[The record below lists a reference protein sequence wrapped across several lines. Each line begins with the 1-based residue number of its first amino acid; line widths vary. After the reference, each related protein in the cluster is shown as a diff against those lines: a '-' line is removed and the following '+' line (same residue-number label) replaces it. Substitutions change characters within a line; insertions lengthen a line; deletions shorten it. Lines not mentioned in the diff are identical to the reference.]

1 MVTLQEIL
9 RAHLERTLASQRLS
23 APQIIAARALSVCRS
38 AVLGGHVQRC
48 PRGHESRI
56 WYNSCRHRACPQCNG
71 LSRERWLARIQARL
85 IDCAHHHLIF
95 TIDHQLN
102 VLWRLNTAVMMN
114 VLFATV
120 RDTLSELL
128 SDGRYLGAQPGM
140 LLALHTWGRSLSL
153 HPHIHALVSDGG
165 WDGQHWVQPR
175 RSHFLP
181 ARVVM
186 MLFRGKFLAEL
197 ARLHR
202 GGQLRL
208 PDPCSA
214 QHFGSLLN
222 RLGRKKW
229 NVHLRT
235 RYSHGQGVS
244 RYLARY
250 VKGGALSNRQIV
262 RASAHEVSFAYSA
275 HGEDGSS
282 KRCVMSVRPEQF
294 IARVLVHAPE
304 PNRHTVRYYGLYA
317 HGRTEALNQAR
328 AGHGQAPA
336 KAPTAISWQSFLER
350 LRGAKRPDRCSTCG
364 ASLIRGARILARRIE
379 PP

>member
-1 MVTLQEIL
+1 MATLQDIL
-9 RAHLERTLASQRLS
+9 RTHLEATLANQHLS

-48 PRGHESRI
+48 PNGHEQRI

-71 LSRERWLARIQARL
+71 LSRERWLSRIQARL

-102 VLWRLNTAVMMN
+102 VLWRLNTALMMN
-114 VLFATV
+114 ALFATV
-120 RDTLSELL
+120 RDTLGELL
-128 SDGRYLGAQPGM
+128 GDPRYLGAQPGM
-140 LLALHTWGRSLSL
+140 VLALHTWGRSLSL

-165 WDGQHWVQPR
+165 WDGERWVAPR

-186 MLFRGKFLAEL
+186 TLFRGKFLAEL

-208 PDPCSA
+208 PDQCSPER
-214 QHFGSLLN
+214 FGSLLN

-229 NVHLRT
+229 NVHLQT

-250 VKGGALSNRQIV
+250 VKGGALSNRQIMRV
-262 RASAHEVSFAYSA
+262 STHEVSFGYSA
-275 HGEDGSS
+275 HGEDGAT
-282 KRCVMSVRPEQF
+282 KRTVMTLRPQQF
-294 IARVLVHAPE
+294 IARVLMHAPE
-304 PNRHTVRYYGLYA
+304 PNRHTVRYLGLYA
-317 HGRTEALNQAR
+317 HGCTEALNQAR
-328 AGHGQAPA
+328 AAHGQAKSEEPA
-336 KAPTAISWQSFLER
+336 PVTWQSFLER
-350 LRGAKRPDRCSTCG
+350 LRCPTRPDRCTQCG
-364 ASLIRGARILARRIE
+364 ATLVRGAKIIARSGA